1 MRLQTLYC
9 TDDSDGSYA
18 NPLWLTDL
26 SASGA
31 RLRGRSITE
40 LPDSFLLSVKGHEGG
55 VWHCEVAWRSEDEIG
70 VRFVDLG
77 RRTERAAFQSDMPDD
92 RISRDT

>member
-31 RLRGRSITE
+31 RLRGRTISD

-55 VWHCEVAWRSEDEIG
+55 IWHCAVAWRSEDEIG
-70 VRFVDLG
+70 VRFVDSETLSEAPAQQPG
-77 RRTERAAFQSDMPDD
+77 AWDERAN
-92 RISRDT
+92 RET